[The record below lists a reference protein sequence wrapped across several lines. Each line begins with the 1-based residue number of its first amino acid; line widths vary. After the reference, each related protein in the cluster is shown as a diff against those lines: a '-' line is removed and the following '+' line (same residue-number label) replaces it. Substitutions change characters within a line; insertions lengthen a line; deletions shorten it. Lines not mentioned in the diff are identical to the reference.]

1 MTHNTYRE
9 PRGTPRYVSD
19 ERREPFKETEGTF
32 RKIRRKPIKW
42 DVTLKV

>member
-19 ERREPFKETEGTF
+19 ERRETFKETE
-32 RKIRRKPIKW
+32 KAHLEK
-42 DVTLKV
+42 